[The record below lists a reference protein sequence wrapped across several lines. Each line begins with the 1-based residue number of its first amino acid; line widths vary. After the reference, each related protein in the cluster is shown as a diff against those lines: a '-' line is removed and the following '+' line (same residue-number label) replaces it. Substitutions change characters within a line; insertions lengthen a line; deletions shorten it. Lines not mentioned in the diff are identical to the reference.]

1 MEIVNMLGTKINPI
15 DWLIPGGKSWFKIT
29 TRQKMQRIVWA
40 IVLFF
45 GFLALLMVAG
55 IFKTVQISLT
65 VAYREFESALR
76 DSEPVEISNSQ
87 KIDEIESIL
96 PIAVVRDTRIR
107 SLRKEASQQGIRNV
121 SRMTKAE
128 LLIALQIPIE
138 SK

>member
-1 MEIVNMLGTKINPI
+1 MEIINMLDTKINPI
-15 DWLIPGGKSWFKIT
+15 DWLIPRGKSWFKIST
-29 TRQKMQRIVWA
+29 TQKMQRIVWA

-45 GFLALLMVAG
+45 GFLALLLIVG

-65 VAYREFESALR
+65 VAYREFESALQ

-87 KIDEIESIL
+87 KTDEIE
-96 PIAVVRDTRIR
+96 PIPPSVPVRDTRIR

-128 LLIALQIPIE
+128 LLIALQISTE
-138 SK
+138 LK